1 MMGGH
6 TAHRRGWQGFT
17 AGMLIAGLTA
27 LSLLLP
33 VQAYSDGLEILS
45 RFSNGGEEMQVAVYT
60 EGDETVGLVGI
71 RGTDGK
77 HVSITFNKQEMITF
91 IALVQK
97 AKAIQSDNWVEAG
110 SFSESQT
117 SSPSH
122 IVVYGGP
129 SLQFALTDP
138 SIGGYNFTL
147 ATGDTAGFAD
157 ALNQA
162 EGREK
167 P

>member
-1 MMGGH
+1 M
-6 TAHRRGWQGFT
+6 A
-17 AGMLIAGLTA
+17 A

-33 VQAYSDGLEILS
+33 VWAYSDGLEVLS
-45 RFSNGGEEMQVAVYT
+45 RFSNGSEEMQVAVYT

-71 RGTDGK
+71 KGTDGK
-77 HVSITFNKQEMITF
+77 HVSITFDKQQMATF

-97 AKAIQSDNWVEAG
+97 ARAIQSDGWVEAG
-110 SFSESQT
+110 SYSETET

-129 SLQFALTDP
+129 SLQFSLTDP
-138 SIGGYNFTL
+138 SIGSYNFTL
-147 ATGDTAGFAD
+147 GKGDISGFAD
-157 ALNQA
+157 GLDQA